1 MRQKLYILLLLILVL
16 TTCAMNVFADD
27 LPIEERI
34 LSDREIASAI
44 EILSPEVGTDGDVL
58 INDDSLYINIRL
70 NQPVKVY
77 YSLYKVDPDNFGAN
91 EKVVETTELPTN
103 VVDETDTTLGVTE
116 LLSEIQVDVDEE
128 IPEILSEMDKERF
141 RSRIISD
148 YNEYESRVEESIE
161 LLNDYKILVIEE
173 FGEIP
178 VVDDS
183 TILTSNQ
190 TQMLT
195 KFNEL
200 AYSVKEERKTFVEM
214 ESRYNQLFEKLVLE
228 QEEVKVSE
236 VLPYYK
242 TEIEDIDSGKYK
254 MVFFSDDE
262 TQKAIKVFYFTI
274 KTSEETLEKIV
285 DTIPQDLNRI
295 WLIEP
300 SDKSIGN

>member
-1 MRQKLYILLLLILVL
+1 MRQKLYILLILILVL

-27 LPIEERI
+27 LLIEERI

-44 EILSPEVGTDGDVL
+44 EMLSPKVGTDGDVL

-77 YSLYKVDPDNFGAN
+77 YSLYKVDPNIFGAE
-91 EKVVETTELPTN
+91 EKTVEPTEQSTHMVDDLVTTLDVVEQDSETEI
-103 VVDETDTTLGVTE
+103 VVE
-116 LLSEIQVDVDEE
+116 EE

-148 YNEYESRVEESIE
+148 YIEYETKLEVSIE

-195 KFNEL
+195 KLNEL
-200 AYSVKEERKTFVEM
+200 AYSVKEARKTFVEM

-242 TEIEDIDSGKYK
+242 TEIEDIDSGEYK

-285 DTIPQDLNRI
+285 DAIPQDLNQI